1 MALTLKAKPLT
12 GLDDDDIAAYIAD
25 RYQIENLKA
34 DEYSKLLAITN
45 PESFIENRRVQ
56 LNKIQEKVKG
66 VFEDTLRKLQK
77 GLRIKDPS
85 DTTRTIAVKKLPE
98 KLIRKLA
105 QERADAEFVYQ
116 MTLLE
121 TRFPGVFKGYSVIPS
136 LKETTK
142 KDIFTPALEGY
153 FDQDISGGKA
163 AKALLKE
170 SKKRKK
176 KSESA

>member
-1 MALTLKAKPLT
+1 MALTIKAKPLA
-12 GLDDDDIAAYIAD
+12 GLEEKDITAYIAD

-34 DEYSKLLAITN
+34 DEENKLIAITN
-45 PESFIENRRVQ
+45 PTEFIKRRREE
-56 LNKIQEKVKG
+56 LNKIQERVRKV
-66 VFEDTLRKLQK
+66 FDDTLGELQE
-77 GLRIKDPS
+77 GLIIDDPS
-85 DTTRTIAVKKLPE
+85 GKLKPLAHKRLPQ

-105 QERADAEFVYQ
+105 QDRADAEFVYQ

-121 TRFPGVFKGYSVIPS
+121 TKYPGVFKGYSVIPS

-142 KDIFTPALEGY
+142 KDIFTPAVEGY
-153 FDQDISGGKA
+153 FDQDISGAKA